1 MEHTERAGT
10 ELVADYLR
18 QLEQEA
24 GRLPWNTRQE
34 LLEDVRSHIE
44 VALDESGVGQEPG
57 RTEVL
62 EILGALGEPGEIVAA
77 AMAAEP
83 WPATPP
89 THGRGPAGG
98 AVPSPS
104 YGQGP
109 FAGGIAQPV
118 RSSSWVR
125 TLVIGIASL
134 FALLLIVMGVGLV
147 AVTGAGGKSSPVPAP
162 ASQEVVM
169 PTPSPNPSSP

>member
-24 GRLPWNTRQE
+24 ERLRWSTRQE

-89 THGRGPAGG
+89 TYGRGPVGGAGGG
-98 AVPSPS
+98 AVPVPG

-109 FAGGIAQPV
+109 FAGGVARPV
-118 RSSSWVR
+118 RSGSWVR
-125 TLVIGIASL
+125 TLVISIASA
-134 FALLLIVMGVGLV
+134 FALLLLV
-147 AVTGAGGKSSPVPAP
+147 IG
-162 ASQEVVM
+162 
-169 PTPSPNPSSP
+169 